1 MNRLRFRRLGSSE
14 GGSSVVVTAPIT
26 GDGSPAS
33 PLAISAATETAA
45 GSLSASDK
53 TKLDR
58 LVADWTAGLASPR
71 YFAVDS
77 AAGSN
82 SNLGYSDTSMAAA
95 GALAVQTLAQLRLIV
110 PTIGAGRTL
119 VIAIKG
125 TFAEDLVL
133 QLQGY
138 ARILVRATADFVNTA
153 TEKVVCGGTTKLAG
167 PNGNGSFSVI
177 AGATTTLFTTSG
189 AVTLTAEPALLGK
202 RVRFAT
208 GALAGVCCTIEK
220 NTGTAITP
228 DATLAGAPAL
238 GDTFF
243 IEEPGVTVQRVV
255 IEGTGS
261 SESGTSTATT
271 SISIAGIAS
280 TSTSAD
286 AWSVCGP
293 HTVFEAAFCEQ
304 RGSSGHHSAVSASR
318 VPCRSSCDAPTLTKG
333 ARRAPHVEAGSKGR
347 SSSGGDLRDLVI
359 LVAGAVGWSRPVSSC
374 ASSSHRYSRAAAHG
388 HRCSYRTVGGLATT
402 AGGSNTVFSA
412 VGNNGS
418 STLCR
423 ARINNAGITVQQS
436 SRGPSVASKL
446 STSGANAAVVMQG
459 LGCALA
465 VDDLIGSTGNTGV
478 VVDLSTG
485 IGNQVALGTV
495 TAITAIASGGDI
507 NLAGGAVATFAGLA
521 TTNVIDSAGNN
532 VQGSGGAV
540 VGPCRRYTNK
550 DGTALAIGEIVRVS
564 AAGQVVRAQADTSA
578 HNDGPLFVSVTPPAN
593 NAEGLLRGD
602 ERPAQM
608 GPVRRRRPGGGLA
621 RVRLPGDCRRRYR
634 HRPRA
639 GRHQPEAP
647 HRATWWNSGSLGLA
661 HRLPGAPHRDQ
672 RRGWPH
678 E

>member
-208 GALAGVCCTIEK
+208 GALAGTCCTIEK

-228 DATLAGAPAL
+228 DSTLAGAPAL

-271 SISIAGIAS
+271 SISIAGIAT

-293 HTVFEAAFCEQ
+293 YTVFEAAFCEQ
-304 RGSSGHHSAVSASR
+304 RGASGTTQLFRFEGPMQILLRRTYSDEGGTS
-318 VPCRSSCDAPTLTKG
+318 
-333 ARRAPHVEAGSKGR
+333 RAPCGGRVEGTVFIRGAISVTW
-347 SSSGGDLRDLVI
+347 SSWWQVQSGGRVQFRLCQQLGSV
-359 LVAGAVGWSRPVSSC
+359 LSGGGAWSSVLIQNC
-374 ASSSHRYSRAAAHG
+374 
-388 HRCSYRTVGGLATT
+388 GGLATT

-418 STLCR
+418 TTLRR

-436 SRGPSVASKL
+436 SLAVRGVEAL
-446 STSGANAAVVMQG
+446 NLGANAAVVMQG

-495 TAITAIASGGDI
+495 TAITAIATGGDI

-521 TTNVIDSAGNN
+521 TTNVVDSAGNN

-593 NAEGLLRGD
+593 NGEGYFV
-602 ERPAQM
+602 AM
-608 GPVRRRRPGGGLA
+608 N
-621 RVRLPGDCRRRYR
+621 
-634 HRPRA
+634 
-639 GRHQPEAP
+639 AP
-647 HRATWWNSGSLGLA
+647 HKWVLFDAAAPAVASLAYVSPGTAGAGTVTVPAPAATNQKRRIGHVAESSGSLGLVTGSPE
-661 HRLPGAPHRDQ
+661 LLTVTSDGLAP
-672 RRGWPH
+672 
-678 E
+678 